1 MRTDTA
7 PLPPLWEYADE
18 VPARIESELL
28 KLCRPESGREPVL
41 IVGRETKRLSRA
53 IAASGHAVA
62 HCAGSNENCP
72 LLRNERCNLRDEAGA
87 IVLRVAPFDDER
99 SHPAYR
105 LCTAEEDT
113 PCLIVFEGRA
123 APLTRHGRVARIG
136 GMRGSS
142 GAAAALERL
151 LEVTSS

>member
-7 PLPPLWEYADE
+7 PLPPLWEYTDE
-18 VPARIESELL
+18 FPARIESKLL

-53 IAASGHAVA
+53 IEARDHAVTR
-62 HCAGSNENCP
+62 CAGSHENCP
-72 LLRNERCNLRDEAGA
+72 LLRNERCKLRDEAGA
-87 IVLRVAPFDDER
+87 IVLRVAPFDDEQ

-105 LCTAEEDT
+105 LCSAEGDT
-113 PCLIVFEGRA
+113 PCLIVLEGRA
-123 APLTRHGRVARIG
+123 HPLTRHGHVARIG

-142 GAAAALERL
+142 GAAAAVERL
-151 LEVTSS
+151 LEVTSL